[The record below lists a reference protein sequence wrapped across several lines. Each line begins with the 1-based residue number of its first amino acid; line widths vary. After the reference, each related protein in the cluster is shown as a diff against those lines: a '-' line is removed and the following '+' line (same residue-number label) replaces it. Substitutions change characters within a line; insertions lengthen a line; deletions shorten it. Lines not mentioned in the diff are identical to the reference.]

1 MHKGEKLVSQMFAKY
16 IWMKSWDTT
25 QIIADCIKFDLW
37 IFLSVLLVKL
47 QYAADWYMSQV

>member
-1 MHKGEKLVSQMFAKY
+1 MHKGEKLVSQMFANY